1 MSEAAG
7 VEATECVI
15 VIEEESEDEFEYE
28 VALDP
33 DCVEPVDNTAD
44 KEVEDPL
51 RMDSGSDGA
60 GEYRFEVA
68 VEPEGVL
75 LPEIDTFHD
84 ISRPSTPPLRDHDA
98 ADTTNS
104 EEETYIDSL
113 QNTENVCEN
122 CGRAYA
128 HKRSLI
134 RHMVMCLPGTKP
146 NPNIICQ
153 STTRPKKF
161 TCEICQ
167 EKCDDFEHLKSHIR
181 SHTGDKPFTCEI
193 CNKEFALLYYLKK
206 HKRIHA
212 GEISC
217 EVCNKA
223 FATPSHL
230 KRHQSSQRCAKT
242 FSCKL
247 CDEKFATTSSL
258 NVHQRN
264 HSGEKIFSCNN
275 CPKKFTSSSNLRIH
289 EYIHTGEKPHKCEFC
304 SKRFTQVSTLN
315 NHRRV
320 HTGEKPYSCEYCLK
334 KFAFLGNYKAHKL
347 IHL

>member
-1 MSEAAG
+1 MSLEAMD
-7 VEATECVI
+7 VENSECVI
-15 VIEEESEDEFEYE
+15 MIDEE
-28 VALDP
+28 A
-33 DCVEPVDNTAD
+33 
-44 KEVEDPL
+44 EDPL
-51 RMDSGSDGA
+51 RMDSGSEGA
-60 GEYRFEVA
+60 DEFKFEVA
-68 VEPEGVL
+68 VEPECVLVPVEIESIHDKSRPFL
-75 LPEIDTFHD
+75 LP
-84 ISRPSTPPLRDHDA
+84 LCDHDA

-104 EEETYIDSL
+104 EEELQETYTDSP
-113 QNTENVCEN
+113 QNAENVCDN

-134 RHMVMCLPGTKP
+134 RHMVICLPGTTP
-146 NPNIICQ
+146 NPNIVTQ
-153 STTRPKKF
+153 STTRAKKF

-167 EKCDDFEHLKSHIR
+167 QTCDDFEHLKSHIR

-193 CNKEFALLYYLKK
+193 CSKEFALLYYLKK

-230 KRHQSSQRCAKT
+230 KRHQSTQRCAKT

-247 CDEKFATTSSL
+247 CDEKFATISSF
-258 NVHQRN
+258 NIHQRT
-264 HSGEKIFSCNN
+264 HTGEKIFSCKS

-289 EYIHTGEKPHKCEFC
+289 GYIHTGEKPHKCEFC